1 MTDQEQILKDLR
13 SLAMR
18 LGLERKDN
26 DTVNLAVGL
35 LYCLDVIEAYEKLIA
50 DEVEEI
56 QQAIT
61 ANREQFAA
69 TRCKERGFHEHVP
82 GRSRMAWC
90 YLEDG
95 HDGDH
100 LESPTGFTWPNTTTK
115 VTVPNWGEQYISG
128 TGQSMRVHRAQDC
141 VISPEAP
148 WCVIHKPMPGPWST
162 WRTHWRADRR
172 IMERVCPHGVGHPAA
187 EYYLYAT
194 RPHLDHGCD
203 TCVCCPGSWE
213 PAKLDRV
220 TLKDVME

>member
-13 SLAMR
+13 KLAMR

-35 LYCLDVIEAYEKLIA
+35 LYALDVIESYEKLIA
-50 DEVEEI
+50 DEVDEI
-56 QQAIT
+56 QEAIR
-61 ANREQFAA
+61 ADREDFAA
-69 TRCKERGFHEHVP
+69 TRCKERGKHQHVP

-90 YLEDG
+90 NLEDG

-100 LESPTGFTWPNTTTK
+100 LEAPTGFTWPNTTAKTQ
-115 VTVPNWGEQYISG
+115 VPYWGEQYISG
-128 TGQSMRVHRAQDC
+128 TGQRMRVHRAEDC

-162 WRTHWRADRR
+162 WRTHWRSDRR
-172 IMERVCPHGVGHPAA
+172 IMERICPHGVGHPAA

-194 RPHLDHGCD
+194 RPHVDHGCD
-203 TCVCCPGSWE
+203 ACACI
-213 PAKLDRV
+213 PAIVIRSDGGPIA
-220 TLKDVME
+220 LKDVKE

>member
-18 LGLERKDN
+18 LGLKRKDN

-35 LYCLDVIEAYEKLIA
+35 LYCLDVIEAYEELIA

-100 LESPTGFTWPNTTTK
+100 LESPTGFSWPK
-115 VTVPNWGEQYISG
+115 AVASWGEQYVTG
-128 TGQSMRVHRAQDC
+128 TGQAVRVHRAQDC
-141 VISPEAP
+141 VTSPEAP
-148 WCVIHKPMPGPWST
+148 WCVIHNPMPGPWAT
-162 WRTHWRADRR
+162 WRTHWRTDRK
-172 IMERVCPHGVGHPAA
+172 IMERICPHGVGHPAA
-187 EYYLYAT
+187 EYYQRALSTLA
-194 RPHLDHGCD
+194 LDHGCD
-203 TCVCCPGSWE
+203 TCVCCPAMMTHRAGG
-213 PAKLDRV
+213 AIK
-220 TLKDVME
+220 LKDVME